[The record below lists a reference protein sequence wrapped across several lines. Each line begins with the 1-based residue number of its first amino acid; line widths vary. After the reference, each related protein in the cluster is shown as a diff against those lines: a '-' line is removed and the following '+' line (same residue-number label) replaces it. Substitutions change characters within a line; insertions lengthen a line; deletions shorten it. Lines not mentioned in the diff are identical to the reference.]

1 MSPRRARAVQDHLES
16 DPAGALRRHLV
27 TVTRR
32 LLAAH
37 GLGGLT
43 TREIARAADVSDGV
57 LYNHFAD
64 KDELILVALGLELA
78 SLGDQFRA
86 AMPAPGTATVETNLV
101 AIAHAC
107 IAFQTG
113 ALPLA
118 GALLGRT
125 EMLARFVERVHTG
138 DSGPQHIIAAV
149 AGYLDAEKQAGRT
162 ADDADSMTLAI
173 MMFGACQAQLLGAH
187 FGQPTST
194 VGVPDMRPTVAVL
207 LRSLQPRRPL
217 CREHGAAEGPEK

>member
-1 MSPRRARAVQDHLES
+1 MSPRRARAVQGHLES

-64 KDELILVALGLELA
+64 KDELILEALGLELA
-78 SLGDQFRA
+78 SLGVQFRK
-86 AMPAPGTATVETNLV
+86 AMPAPDTATVEANLI

-107 IAFQTG
+107 TAFQAG

-118 GALLGRT
+118 GALLGRA
-125 EMLARFVERVHTG
+125 ELFSRFLELSHAG
-138 DSGPQHIIAAV
+138 ESGPQHIIAAV
-149 AGYLDAEKQAGRT
+149 AGYLDAEKQAGRA
-162 ADDADSMTLAI
+162 ADNADSTTLAV

-187 FGQPTST
+187 FGQLTGTANERDS
-194 VGVPDMRPTVAVL
+194 RPMVAVL
-207 LRSLQPRRPL
+207 MRSLQPR
-217 CREHGAAEGPEK
+217 

>member
-1 MSPRRARAVQDHLES
+1 MSPHRARAVQGHLES

-64 KDELILVALGLELA
+64 KDELILEALGLELA
-78 SLGDQFRA
+78 SLGDQFRK
-86 AMPAPGTATVETNLV
+86 AMPAPGTATVEANLV

-107 IAFQTG
+107 TGFQ
-113 ALPLA
+113 A
-118 GALLGRT
+118 GALLGRA
-125 EMLARFVERVHTG
+125 ELFNRFLELSHAG
-138 DSGPQHIIAAV
+138 DSGPQHIIAAI
-149 AGYLDAEKQAGRT
+149 AGYLDAEKQAGRA
-162 ADDADSMTLAI
+162 ADNADSTTLAI

-187 FGQPTST
+187 FGQP
-194 VGVPDMRPTVAVL
+194 
-207 LRSLQPRRPL
+207 
-217 CREHGAAEGPEK
+217 